1 MVREIEKR
9 TVLEGMMIGSVCYRP
24 DLQRALLNLP
34 PEAEESVST
43 LRMVE
48 LIYNHRCQMQMRR
61 GLFSSTHLPQ
71 VQACSEGGTGRTAGG
86 VGGGGGGREPLG
98 SEDSACLISSLDS
111 IRSA

>member
-71 VQACSEGGTGRTAGG
+71 VQACSEGVTWTPVLTRDHRSKEECAHDLSFGK
-86 VGGGGGGREPLG
+86 VGG
-98 SEDSACLISSLDS
+98 
-111 IRSA
+111 